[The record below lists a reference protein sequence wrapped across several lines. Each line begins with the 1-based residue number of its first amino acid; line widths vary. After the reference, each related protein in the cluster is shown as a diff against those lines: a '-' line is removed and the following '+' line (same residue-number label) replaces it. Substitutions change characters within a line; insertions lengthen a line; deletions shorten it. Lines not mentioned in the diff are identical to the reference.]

1 MAEVIIYIAA
11 ELLHPHPENP
21 RKDLGDL
28 TELSESIKKNGIL
41 QNLTIIP
48 GHHITDAEWKEM
60 AGEYAKNPSEEIRIV
75 MNKRWTS
82 DGYTLLIGHRRY
94 EAGVQAGVK
103 EFPCQIAEN
112 LTPREQMSI
121 MLEENMQRNDLTI
134 WEQANGFQIMLDLG
148 ETEES
153 IAEKTGFS
161 KTTVKHRLNI
171 AKLNQKVLQEK
182 EKNECFQ
189 LSLKDLYEL
198 EKIPDVKTR
207 DKILKESTSSN
218 NLAQKA
224 RNVADKIKRKERE
237 KAYIK
242 LCKAEGIKP
251 APEGAENEQY
261 SGKWEKIKEF
271 DLDKDVK
278 DKLGCKTQAAKEDLF
293 YVVWWR
299 TFTIIKKKGKEKR
312 ELSEY
317 ELQQKDRDKR
327 KRQIKV
333 MQKEMSTERADF
345 IRLAIEQKFKP
356 ENEKPEIVM
365 EHLFGVM
372 VQCSAWMSEQVML
385 KFITG
390 ETSLYNKT
398 GKEKAAYEKQRDR
411 IGLLYKMM
419 VYAASG
425 VADKELAEWNA
436 NYHTSNGKA
445 VMALDEILALFGFSY
460 SNEEFYKLAEGTH
473 DLYKDGESDGR
484 TVGRKII

>member
-1 MAEVIIYIAA
+1 MEEKVITYIEAG
-11 ELLHPHPENP
+11 HIRPHPENP

-28 TELSESIKKNGIL
+28 SELVESIRKNGVL
-41 QNLTIIP
+41 QNLTVIP
-48 GHHITDAEWKEM
+48 VDGEP
-60 AGEYAKNPSEEIRIV
+60 GEY
-75 MNKRWTS
+75 MT
-82 DGYTLLIGHRRY
+82 LIGHRRY
-94 EAGVQAGVK
+94 AAGTQAGVEK
-103 EFPCQIAEN
+103 FPCQIAEN
-112 LTPREQMSI
+112 LTLREQVSI

-134 WEQANGFQIMLDLG
+134 WEQANGFQMMLDLG

-161 KTTVKHRLNI
+161 KMTVRHRLNI
-171 AKLNQKVLQEK
+171 AKLDQKVLQEK
-182 EKNECFQ
+182 EKDECFQ

-224 RNVADKIKRKERE
+224 KSVADEIKRKEHE

-242 LCKAEGIKP
+242 LCKAEGVKP
-251 APEGAENEQY
+251 APEGAVNEQY
-261 SGKWEKIKEF
+261 GGKWEKVKEF

-299 TFTIIKKKGKEKR
+299 TFTIIKKKGKEKK

-317 ELQQKDRDKR
+317 ELQQKAKDKR
-327 KRQIKV
+327 KRQIKA
-333 MQKEMSTERADF
+333 MQKEMSAERADF
-345 IRLAIEQKFKP
+345 IKLAIEKKFKP
-356 ENEKPEIVM
+356 ENEKPEAVM
-365 EHLFGVM
+365 ERLFDVIVRCG
-372 VQCSAWMSEQVML
+372 SWMSEQVML

-398 GKEKAAYEKQRDR
+398 DEEKAAYEKQRDG

-419 VYAASG
+419 VYASSV
-425 VADKELAEWNA
+425 VADKDLAEWSA
-436 NYHTSNGKA
+436 TYRKSSGEV
-445 VMALDEILALFGFSY
+445 VMLLDEILALFGFSY
-460 SNEEFYKLAEGTH
+460 SKEEFYKLAEGSH
-473 DLYKDGESDGR
+473 DLYKDGEANG
-484 TVGRKII
+484 K

>member
-1 MAEVIIYIAA
+1 MEEKVITYIEAG
-11 ELLHPHPENP
+11 HIRPHPENP
-21 RKDLGDL
+21 RKNLGDL
-28 TELSESIKKNGIL
+28 SELVESIKKNGVL
-41 QNLTIIP
+41 QNLTVIP
-48 GHHITDAEWKEM
+48 VEGEP
-60 AGEYAKNPSEEIRIV
+60 GEY
-75 MNKRWTS
+75 MT
-82 DGYTLLIGHRRY
+82 LIGHRRY
-94 EAGVQAGVK
+94 AAGTQAGVEK
-103 EFPCQIAEN
+103 FPCQIAEN
-112 LTPREQMSI
+112 LTPREQVSI

-134 WEQANGFQIMLDLG
+134 WEQANGFQMMLDLG
-148 ETEES
+148 ETEDS

-161 KTTVKHRLNI
+161 KTTVRHRLNI

-182 EKNECFQ
+182 EKDECFQ

-224 RNVADKIKRKERE
+224 RSAAQEIKRKDHE

-242 LCKAEGIKP
+242 LCKKDGIKP

-261 SGKWEKIKEF
+261 SGKWEKVKEF

-299 TFTIIKKKGKEKR
+299 TFTIIKKKGKEKK

-317 ELQQKDRDKR
+317 ELQQKARDKR
-327 KRQIKV
+327 KRQIKA
-333 MQKEMSTERADF
+333 MQKEMSAERADF
-345 IRLAIEQKFKP
+345 VKLAIEQKFKP
-356 ENEKPEIVM
+356 KNEKLEAIM
-365 EHLFGVM
+365 ERLFSVM
-372 VQCSAWMSEQVML
+372 VSCDSWMNEQVML

-398 GKEKAAYEKQRDR
+398 DEEKAAYEKQRDG

-419 VYAASG
+419 IYAASG
-425 VADKELAEWNA
+425 VADKDLAKWNA
-436 NYHTSNGKA
+436 NYYTSNGKII
-445 VMALDEILALFGFSY
+445 MALDEILALFGFSY
-460 SNEEFYKLAEGTH
+460 SKEEFYKLAEGTH
-473 DLYKDGESDGR
+473 DLYKDGEVNG
-484 TVGRKII
+484 K